1 MLNQQTIEKLHA
13 MRMRGMADA
22 FTQQQE
28 EPQTAQLSF
37 EERFALLVDRQWN
50 WRQNR
55 ALERRLK
62 EGRLQGPACIEDID
76 FRAARGLDKQ
86 VVRSLIHDSEWVRR
100 HQHIFL
106 VGPTGIG
113 KTFLARAFGQKA
125 CRDGFTAYFAT
136 ASQLFRELEMARADG
151 SYVKR
156 LRGLGQVDVLI
167 VDDWA
172 MAPLAE
178 TERRAF
184 LEICDERYLTRS
196 TLLTSQLPVA
206 KWHAQ
211 IGDPTVADS
220 ILDRLVHGAHRIE
233 LQGESMRKKKVGRG
247 GKDAEQEAGR
257 DVFPGANSSRPTGS
271 LRQRPEIRAGEKGS
285 KATAPRQRKP
295 PTLLT
300 DVDHCF
306 TLRKPCV
313 ASLRSDRHQI
323 GMTDRHHRNAQSAN
337 APASSFCFLRWAV
350 RAWLGV
356 SPACSRFRLAPSHQS
371 RK

>member
-1 MLNQQTIEKLHA
+1 MLNQQTIEKLYT

-28 EPQTAQLSF
+28 DPQSTQLSF

-55 ALERRLK
+55 ALERRLRD
-62 EGRLQGPACIEDID
+62 GRLQGPACIEDID
-76 FRAARGLDKQ
+76 FRAVRGLDKQ
-86 VVRSLIHDSEWVRR
+86 VIRPLLQESDWVRR

-106 VGPTGIG
+106 TGPTGIG

-136 ASQLFRELEMARADG
+136 AAQLFRELELGRADG
-151 SYVKR
+151 SFGKK

-172 MAPLAE
+172 MAPMTEA
-178 TERRAF
+178 ERRAF
-184 LEICDERYLTRS
+184 LEICDERYLTKS

-233 LQGESMRKKKVGRG
+233 LQGDSIRKLKGGQG
-247 GKDAEQEAGR
+247 GK
-257 DVFPGANSSRPTGS
+257 N
-271 LRQRPEIRAGEKGS
+271 GE
-285 KATAPRQRKP
+285 
-295 PTLLT
+295 
-300 DVDHCF
+300 
-306 TLRKPCV
+306 
-313 ASLRSDRHQI
+313 
-323 GMTDRHHRNAQSAN
+323 
-337 APASSFCFLRWAV
+337 
-350 RAWLGV
+350 
-356 SPACSRFRLAPSHQS
+356 
-371 RK
+371 